1 MHAGPLSRSWL
12 CKIFNAIVNL
22 EAIPPPG
29 VIIPIYKGK
38 GRDPLLPTSYRVIT
52 LTSVIAKTFEY
63 SILDRMLPILRDRNL
78 PQLTQTAYQHGVSC
92 ADATFS
98 CQETIS
104 KYIRDGDSVYS
115 CFYDLASAFD
125 SGIPRPSQPSEEFR
139 YIREGLAPHEG
150 LVQGWALI
158 CPCGQN
164 NLSCLRRQSRGPSRL
179 SSLPYPLS
187 TRHGPHPPRA
197 QE

>member
-1 MHAGPLSRSWL
+1 MTPIIHTPVFATIASPPRQHLDVVVEAVQSCIPATLVS
-12 CKIFNAIVNL
+12 NL
-22 EAIPPPG
+22 ESDRIC
-29 VIIPIYKGK
+29 
-38 GRDPLLPTSYRVIT
+38 
-52 LTSVIAKTFEY
+52 
-63 SILDRMLPILRDRNL
+63 SIHKQSNL

-187 TRHGPHPPRA
+187 TRHGSHPPRA